1 MRTFTIITLAELHC
15 SSTDLWKLALL
26 VDERHDV
33 QLLDGDQVQGI
44 LVVHELYVLPVDV
57 LQVVLLLFQLEDMLD
72 KKLLQILIGVV
83 DAELLK
89 TGTSIKSAVEETT
102 KEEVLCFNK

>member
-1 MRTFTIITLAELHC
+1 M
-15 SSTDLWKLALL
+15 
-26 VDERHDV
+26 
-33 QLLDGDQVQGI
+33 
-44 LVVHELYVLPVDV
+44 VVHELYVLPVDV
-57 LQVVLLLFQLEDMLD
+57 LQVVLLLFQLEDVLD

-102 KEEVLCFNK
+102 REEVLCFNK